1 MKRELKT
8 KLKEI
13 STVIDEGTGEVL
25 SVETKTHKY
34 LSGSQEEFFLLYS
47 DIISI
52 MKKINQ
58 AEARIFFFLLE
69 YSHRGKID
77 VSRKLRFHM
86 SDEIDLN
93 QLTISRVLPSLVT
106 KGLLILH
113 KDGMY
118 QINPRYVYKGSTKE
132 RDNSLK
138 NVIEDGC
145 KNC

>member
-8 KLKEI
+8 KLKEV

-34 LSGSQEEFFLLYS
+34 LSGSKEEFFLLYA
-47 DIISI
+47 DILPI
-52 MKKINQ
+52 MKTIHQ
-58 AEARIFFFLLE
+58 AEARIFFFLVE
-69 YSHRGKID
+69 YNIKGRID
-77 VSRKLRFHM
+77 ISRKLRFHM
-86 SDEIDLN
+86 ADDIDLN
-93 QLTISRVLPSLVT
+93 EQTITRVLPSLVA

-118 QINPRYVYKGSTKE
+118 QINPRYIHKGSTGE
-132 RDNSLK
+132 RDSALK
-138 NVIEDGC
+138 SVIEDGC